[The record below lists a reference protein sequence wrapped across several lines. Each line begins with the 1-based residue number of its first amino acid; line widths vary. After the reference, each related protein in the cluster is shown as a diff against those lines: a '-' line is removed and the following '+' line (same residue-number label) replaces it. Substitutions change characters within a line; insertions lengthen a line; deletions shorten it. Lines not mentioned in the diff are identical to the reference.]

1 MQKIIFFTVNKEL
14 LVGLF
19 LCYDMQLTK
28 FINCALESLFFFFP
42 VPLQANNKCQLQ
54 LKA

>member
-28 FINCALESLFFFFP
+28 FINCALESLFFFFQFLSRQIIN
-42 VPLQANNKCQLQ
+42 VSYS
-54 LKA
+54 